1 MVRITGI
8 RYVFPLRPL
17 LLPGAVHLNPAAGGA
32 GSEESAAVDGTCVTC
47 GMAVLMDHHCP
58 VCLGTVSSWLDCIL
72 SHYYWFG
79 TLG

>member
-1 MVRITGI
+1 MFSPQAFAPSWGS
-8 RYVFPLRPL
+8 PPKSCSWW
-17 LLPGAVHLNPAAGGA
+17 P
-32 GSEESAAVDGTCVTC
+32 GSEESAALGRTCVTC

-58 VCLGTVSSWLDCIL
+58 LCLGTFSLWLDCIL